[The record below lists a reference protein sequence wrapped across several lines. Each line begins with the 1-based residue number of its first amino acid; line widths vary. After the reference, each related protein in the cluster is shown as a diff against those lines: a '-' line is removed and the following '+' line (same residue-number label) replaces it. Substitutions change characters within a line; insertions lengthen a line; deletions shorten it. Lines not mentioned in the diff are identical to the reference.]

1 MGGGEGVILT
11 PPPTITSKQTPK
23 KPTQIRVKPKL
34 IKLETLEPWPK
45 PRGSLKLKHHVSSK
59 VFKEIIFKKQLSQ
72 GK

>member
-1 MGGGEGVILT
+1 MGGGEGVILN
-11 PPPTITSKQTPK
+11 PPTITSKQTPE

-34 IKLETLEPWPK
+34 TKLETLEPWPK